1 MTVFFDKGFHQQ
13 GAVAVAALEVVGQPP
28 QAQPE
33 GLGGQVAAVD
43 GGPDQKAAQSDHAV
57 QLAGAQLGVPAA
69 EEKAMKASRAASVRA
84 EAAKPSAPSTPWSE
98 TSR

>member
-13 GAVAVAALEVVGQPP
+13 GAVAVAALEVVRQAA

-33 GLGGQVAAVD
+33 GLGGQVPAAHGRTD
-43 GGPDQKAAQSDHAV
+43 QEAGSGPHAV
-57 QLAGAQLGVPAA
+57 QLAAAQVGVPADEGVA
-69 EEKAMKASRAASVRA
+69 RASVRA